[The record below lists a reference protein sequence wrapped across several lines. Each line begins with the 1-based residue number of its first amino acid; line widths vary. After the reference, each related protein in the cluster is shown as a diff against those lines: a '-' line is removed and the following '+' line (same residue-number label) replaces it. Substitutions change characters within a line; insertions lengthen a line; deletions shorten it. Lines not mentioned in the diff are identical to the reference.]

1 MKAGTFVT
9 HHANGVHWDDGANG
23 PNQDGE
29 ATIIVFGMSP
39 ATNIPA
45 QESR

>member
-9 HHANGVHWDDGANG
+9 HLAKGVHWDGANG
-23 PNQDGE
+23 PDQD
-29 ATIIVFGMSP
+29 ADCTIIVFGMGP

-45 QESR
+45 TAAN

>member
-9 HHANGVHWDDGANG
+9 HHAKGVHWDGANG